1 MFGIFA
7 TLGLFFLW
15 IKFVIGRNN
24 RKSERDRAL
33 YWERERKANEVRKQ
47 PLDNLAFLEIPFD
60 LLPFGVLTDSDTQN
74 DEAFIRT
81 FTDKKVLNLTG
92 VSNTDL
98 KLKYGAANLP
108 LLSQYDQNYTLLV
121 RTMNTWAERLF
132 KENYKNQAGVI
143 LEYLVQ
149 TGADTSLTYLLLTKV
164 FLDRKDYE
172 SVERLRLLVTESS
185 FTLKNSILREIDLLI
200 SKESSQPQD

>member
-1 MFGIFA
+1 MMFGIFA

-15 IKFVIGRNN
+15 IKFVIGRNS
-24 RKSERDRAL
+24 RKAEQNHAN

-121 RTMNTWAERLF
+121 RTLNTWAERLF

-149 TGADTSLTYLLLTKV
+149 TGADTSITYLLLTKV
-164 FLDRKDYE
+164 YLDRKDYE
-172 SVERLRLLVTESS
+172 SVERLRLLVAESS
-185 FTLKNSILREIDLLI
+185 FTLKNSILREMNLLI
-200 SKESSQPQD
+200 S